1 MEETSKIG
9 SGEPKSGGAFGR
21 VLKRILTILL
31 ILIIGGMMI
40 WAWYIRERIADI
52 HLEETMK
59 EEVSRV
65 ESRLDERGNA
75 IETKL
80 YHFDSKLDRVE
91 GKLDRLLYLLE
102 PRLPDGMSQVE

>member
-1 MEETSKIG
+1 MDKEQQPATK
-9 SGEPKSGGAFGR
+9 PQGAFAR
-21 VLKRILTILL
+21 ALKRGLIALLILL
-31 ILIIGGMMI
+31 IGSVLL
-40 WAWYIRERIADI
+40 WAWYVRERIADL
-52 HLEETMK
+52 HLEDTVK

-65 ESRLDERGNA
+65 ENKLDERGNA

-80 YHFDSKLDRVE
+80 DRIE